1 MDALIVVVE
10 PGRRSFQTARQVKS
24 LADDLGVKKVYIVG
38 NKVMD
43 DRDVAMIKEHLA
55 GFPFLGHISQN
66 EKIMEAD
73 KLGVSPYDLDDKI
86 RSEVSGIIEALSN
99 EMK

>member
-1 MDALIVVVE
+1 VVDE
-10 PGRRSFQTARQVKS
+10 
-24 LADDLGVKKVYIVG
+24 
-38 NKVMD
+38 
-43 DRDVAMIKEHLA
+43 RDVAMIKEHLA
-55 GFPFLGHISQN
+55 GFPFLGYISQN

-86 RSEVSGIIEALSN
+86 RSEVSGIIEALSK